1 MTGTKLKTKD
11 KIKNALVIMLET
23 EKLDEI
29 SATRLCESA
38 GVNRATFYYHYDSV
52 QDVLTEIELQA
63 ETEFTKFLMQSA
75 TDANGIPTENFYVMF
90 FEFVSHNVGICKLLV
105 DAPHSSANSFFARA
119 MEAGRSKVISI
130 MSKLYPDC
138 SAAKIDYY
146 YIFVSNGFIGLLKYW
161 LNSGMRESVTEIA
174 AIGEKISYGGVAY
187 LK

>member
-1 MTGTKLKTKD
+1 
-11 KIKNALVIMLET
+11 
-23 EKLDEI
+23 
-29 SATRLCESA
+29 
-38 GVNRATFYYHYDSV
+38 
-52 QDVLTEIELQA
+52 
-63 ETEFTKFLMQSA
+63 
-75 TDANGIPTENFYVMF
+75 MF